1 MSEQEEDF
9 AAMFEA
15 STKARQFDRGQTIEG
30 TIVAIGPKVA
40 FVNVGGKG
48 EAEIDVAELKDADGD
63 IEVSVGDRIQAM
75 VVSTSGGIVLSRK
88 GVRNAATQRQ
98 LEDAYQAGLAVEG
111 KVVQAVK
118 GGYEVRIARERAF
131 CPLSQ
136 IDIHRTA
143 DPAVHVGQTYAFRII
158 EYKDNGKDLVVS
170 RRKLLE
176 EEQRASAADVRKS
189 IVPGAVITGRV
200 VSVQDFGAFV
210 DLGGGIQGLL
220 HVSEMSWSRV
230 GSANEVVAPGDQI
243 TVQGAARG
251 RGDEQDL
258 ARAQAAARRS
268 VGATSRG
275 TYEVGQVAQGPR
287 DPRRGLR
294 RVRRAGARRRRTGA
308 RLDVRADRSRRR
320 LGQVGAGRTH
330 RRVPDPE
337 HRYRRRSASDS
348 RSSRTASRAAAPAA
362 SQDAI
367 SRGHDRDRQGR
378 ASREVRRVRVPVAGP
393 HRPDAE
399 CRNRRGSRRGH
410 AEGIPGRQRGGS
422 RGARGRSGRQA
433 HSPQQEGRRG
443 EARAGGAARVHTPP
457 PTPHRR
463 RRWDRSPTSCATRSG
478 AAKGCARRASDVGG
492 TLDCAHFRSRSAATS
507 PSLPRVADR
516 STSRPRYARS
526 SPCFDG
532 ALDVCLDQ
540 ALMVK
545 RRRGAVRLADRRG
558 SGPHSPSTRASHHA
572 HRDRIEIA
580 AQRLAL
586 VGVDRN
592 NVLIIGRHMT
602 GFLANDGAI
611 ERIVHAAEPERSR
624 RSR

>member
-30 TIVAIGPKVA
+30 TIVAIGPKIA

-136 IDIHRTA
+136 MDIHRGA

-176 EEQRASAADVRKS
+176 EQQRADAADVRKS
-189 IVPGAVITGRV
+189 IVPDAVISGRV

-243 TVQGAARG
+243 TVKVLRVDEATNKISLGLKQLQG
-251 RGDEQDL
+251 DPWT
-258 ARAQAAARRS
+258 AAA
-268 VGATSRG
+268 AN
-275 TYEVGQVAQGPR
+275 YEVGQVRQGRVTRIADFGAFVELEPGVE
-287 DPRRGLR
+287 GL
-294 RVRRAGARRRRTGA
+294 AHASTFTPTGQPGGWAKSISPGLTGA
-308 RLDVRADRSRRR
+308 FQILSID
-320 LGQVGAGRTH
+320 
-330 RRVPDPE
+330 
-337 HRYRRRSASDS
+337 
-348 RSSRTASRAAAPAA
+348 TAQKRIGLALVEGGVARAAAP
-362 SQDAI
+362 
-367 SRGHDRDRQGR
+367 
-378 ASREVRRVRVPVAGP
+378 GP
-393 HRPDAE
+393 SDGGLTVGTILTGKVERHE
-399 CRNRRGSRRGH
+399 KFGVFVFLS
-410 AEGIPGRQRGGS
+410 PGRTGLIPN
-422 RGARGRSGRQA
+422 A
-433 HSPQQEGRRG
+433 E
-443 EARAGGAARVHTPP
+443 T
-457 PTPHRR
+457 
-463 RRWDRSPTSCATRSG
+463 
-478 AAKGCARRASDVGG
+478 
-492 TLDCAHFRSRSAATS
+492 
-507 PSLPRVADR
+507 
-516 STSRPRYARS
+516 
-526 SPCFDG
+526 
-532 ALDVCLDQ
+532 
-540 ALMVK
+540 
-545 RRRGAVRLADRRG
+545 
-558 SGPHSPSTRASHHA
+558 
-572 HRDRIEIA
+572 
-580 AQRLAL
+580 
-586 VGVDRN
+586 GVDRDADMRKAFPVGSEVEVA
-592 NVLIIGRHMT
+592 VLEVDPAGKRIRLSKKAVAEMREQAELREYQSTTDSAPPASMGSIADKLRDALGR
-602 GFLANDGAI
+602 
-611 ERIVHAAEPERSR
+611 R
-624 RSR
+624 